1 MSESTKGVRF
11 GFIIALI
18 FALGF
23 VLIAVFAP
31 RISPIDEQGDDPNF
45 KRVGRVTNL
54 KPQPPSDT
62 SPLGTLP
69 QQYDVF
75 HSLVWG
81 ARDAL
86 TFSFSVVFVSLLIGG
101 FLGSLAGIAGG
112 WVNRIIMRVTDA
124 FLTVPL
130 VVGVVF
136 LTQLVSVSVSALT
149 SIPSFADWQAGANI
163 EFGTSPLI
171 DFFTKVDPLLFSFM
185 ALSWMAYSR
194 MMNASVI
201 SVKQE
206 DYIEAAHAVGVS
218 NFRILWRHIM
228 PNAYQPLLV
237 MAARD
242 IGNVLILSAT
252 LTFLQI
258 GGNSVWGSL
267 MARGRD
273 WIIGPKG
280 SLTDTWWVYMP
291 VTAVVVLFGI
301 TWNLVG
307 EGLKK
312 LVIEHRKGGS

>member
-1 MSESTKGVRF
+1 MSESTKGIRF
-11 GFIIALI
+11 GFTIGLILAIA
-18 FALGF
+18 F
-23 VLIAVFAP
+23 VLVALFAP
-31 RISPIDEQGDDPNF
+31 FISPADEKGDNENF

-54 KPQPPSDT
+54 KPQPPSEDAV
-62 SPLGTLP
+62 LGTLP

-81 ARDAL
+81 ARDGL
-86 TFSFSVVFVSLLIGG
+86 KFSFSVVFVSLLIGG
-101 FLGSLAGIAGG
+101 ILGSLAGIAGG

-130 VVGVVF
+130 IVGVVF
-136 LTQLVSVSVSALT
+136 LTQLVAVSVTALT
-149 SIPSFADWQAGANI
+149 FFPSYQQWVQGGMTETAS
-163 EFGTSPLI
+163 SPLI
-171 DFFTKVDPLLFSFM
+171 EFFTKVDPLLVAFM
-185 ALSWMAYSR
+185 ALSWMGYAR

-206 DYIEAAHAVGVS
+206 DYIEAARAVGATKL
-218 NFRILWRHIM
+218 RILWKHIM

-258 GGNSVWGSL
+258 GGESTWGL
-267 MARGRD
+267 LLARGRD

-280 SLTDTWWVYMP
+280 SLLDTWWVYLP
-291 VTAVVVLFGI
+291 VTVVVIIFGI

-312 LVIEHRKGGS
+312 LVIEHREG

>member
-1 MSESTKGVRF
+1 MSQSTKGVRF

-18 FALGF
+18 LAFGF
-23 VLIAVFAP
+23 VLTAVFAQ
-31 RISPIDEQGDDPNF
+31 RISPIDENGDDPNF

-54 KPQPPSDT
+54 KPLPPSE
-62 SPLGTLP
+62 SSLLGTLP

-81 ARDAL
+81 SRDAL
-86 TFSFSVVFVSLLIGG
+86 TFSFSVVLVSLLIGG
-101 FLGSLAGIAGG
+101 VLGSVAGIFGG
-112 WVNRIIMRVTDA
+112 WVNRIIMRITDA
-124 FLTVPL
+124 FLTIPL

-149 SIPSFADWQAGANI
+149 FFPTFAQWQAGGGV

-185 ALSWMAYSR
+185 ALSWMGYAR

-201 SVKQE
+201 EVKQE
-206 DYIEAAHAVGVS
+206 EYIEAARAVGVG

-258 GGNSVWGSL
+258 GGNSVWGAL

-273 WIIGPKG
+273 WIIGPRG

-291 VTAVVVLFGI
+291 VTAVVILFGI

-312 LVIEHRKGGS
+312 LVIEHRKG